1 LKELAMHPW
10 YQFSMSPWELLTRG
24 TIMYWF
30 LLLLFRFVLRR
41 DAGSA
46 GITDI
51 LFVVLLGDAAQ
62 NGMIG
67 QADTVPDALAL
78 ISVLAGWNYLLDLLG
93 YHVPLVARLT
103 DPPPLVLVR
112 NGRVLARN
120 LRREHVT
127 RDELLAAMR
136 EEGVESYAEIKY
148 LRLESNGSFSVIK
161 RKTR

>member
-1 LKELAMHPW
+1 MHAW
-10 YQFSMSPWELLTRG
+10 YQFSMSPWELLARG

-30 LLLLFRFVLRR
+30 LFLLFRFVLRR

-46 GITDI
+46 GISDI

-67 QADTVPDALAL
+67 QADTVPDALTL
-78 ISVLAGWNYLLDLLG
+78 IGVLASWNYLLDSLG
-93 YHVPLVARLT
+93 YHFALMARLT
-103 DPPPLVLVR
+103 DPPPLMLVR

-136 EEGVESYAEIKY
+136 AEGVESYDEVKS
-148 LRLESNGSFSVIK
+148 LRLESNGDFSVIK
-161 RKTR
+161 KGNAR